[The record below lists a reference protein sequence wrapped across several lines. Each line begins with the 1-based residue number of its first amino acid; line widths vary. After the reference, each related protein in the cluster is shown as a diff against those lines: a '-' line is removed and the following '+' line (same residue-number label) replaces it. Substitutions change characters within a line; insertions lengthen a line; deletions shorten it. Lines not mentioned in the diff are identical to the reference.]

1 MTKRELQ
8 TLIMNKAGFTGMPG
22 MKRAHNIILLAVQS
36 IGRLSGVPWGRV
48 DVTFATISGTAKYEL
63 GVDIIDEYPD
73 LRGIEQIWRTDT
85 TNREVNI
92 WSLSRFNSFKRGS
105 TTTGAPEIATIYSD
119 DKFLEFYPIPDA
131 VYTLWAY
138 VRKGIFSLSDI
149 PDNFLEIVAWR
160 GVMMATKA
168 GSPAY
173 LEAKNMFDD
182 VYKSATRE
190 SATQW
195 SGDVITP
202 MYVIG
207 ATGRKRRTFDS
218 GNKLGLG

>member
-22 MKRAHNIILLAVQS
+22 MKRANNIILLAVQS

-73 LRGIEQIWRTDT
+73 
-85 TNREVNI
+85 
-92 WSLSRFNSFKRGS
+92 SFKRGS